1 MAIQRDE
8 QRVGIQPSG
17 RMAREFRT
25 DLPGPFGMA
34 KAQELGTEISRMASL
49 FGEAEARE
57 VARQTGA
64 SAVIPKDEQGN
75 YQRPE
80 APEGFGILARNV
92 YNQVVTDRVA
102 YSSAQDFEAFAQQ
115 VRANNP
121 DDPVRAASLL
131 EASATARIE
140 ALDPQVRLRAEPL
153 IRREVNQHMGS
164 ILMEDARRRRALEI
178 QEAEN
183 LINRSANEFFDLSAL
198 NTPEGNT
205 RAEENAAFIRRN
217 AERLVA
223 VGARPPSYL
232 TDLDNSI
239 AGLRASGAI
248 MARVS
253 ERLMQGTLSIDQVD
267 DLIRIT
273 RSPYTDGE
281 NVIGVRPE
289 DIRENI
295 TDPRARDALAARLER
310 MRTTLSRQVSTQ
322 QREATTNAIIENANS
337 GARGRPAGVSEAVF
351 EDAML
356 TWARNNQVNV
366 FAPDGSGLDSLFRQF
381 GALPTNATRGLF
393 ANSNLMSPEQLDQRL
408 GLFRHLSNMPI
419 SYGDE
424 SAVIGGLSRNDF
436 NFMHH
441 YDAARRAGETSV
453 NAAERARELLSRG
466 RAAPTSYD
474 ALSGAVRD
482 RIKERDGVILTDQK
496 LLEKVDDF
504 FPETGIFSRASW
516 QQASFAQRRSL
527 LTNIYGLIAT
537 NDTLPVDDAIKQ
549 GVRQFM
555 SQHRYDAELL
565 SRNGGRVERGSI
577 VSNSQAIPSIFDWT
591 GSGGSQNRTTEYARL
606 YVDGVLRADR
616 ELNASATALPDDQ
629 RFIPRQQSGFN
640 LPDDL
645 GSMRYGRDYGLS
657 HTGRD
662 TANPGFNILVRGQD
676 DIWRTVRDYRGN
688 EVVVNLGIPAQRQD
702 EYARNIAAD
711 RAAAREINRR
721 AGETMPD
728 VLEGPNPGRFGP
740 INLRDAIIE
749 RPEIPTTGTPGIIPR
764 NAPRPTPGGR
774 RDQDEPILPSR
785 QRTSS
790 VWPEPAE
797 ADRPVYDTLRG
808 FAVPAIAPNVDGLN
822 RSFASSMRDMLLD
835 MPQELRAQVRITS
848 AARTTERQAQLW
860 NEAMAKY
867 GNETAASR
875 WVARPGGSTHET
887 GLAIDIQTRSE
898 SARRWMHSNAS
909 RFGLQFPLAHEP
921 WHIEPI
927 SARRNGRVVSQADSE
942 DWRG

>member
-1 MAIQRDE
+1 MAIKRDE
-8 QRVGIQPSG
+8 QQVSIQPSG
-17 RMAREFRT
+17 RMVREFRT
-25 DLPGPFGMA
+25 DLPGPSGMV
-34 KAQELGTEISRMASL
+34 KAQELGAEVSRMASL

-57 VARQTGA
+57 TAKQTGA

-80 APEGFGILARNV
+80 TPEGFGILARNV

-121 DDPVRAASLL
+121 DDPARAASLL

-164 ILMEDARRRRALEI
+164 ILMEDARRRRTLEI

-183 LINRSANEFFDLSAL
+183 LVNRSATEAFDLFAL

-205 RAEENAAFIRRN
+205 RGEEAVAFARRN

-239 AGLRASGAI
+239 AGLRASGTI

-253 ERLMQGTLSIDQVD
+253 ERLMEGTLTIDQVD

-281 NVIGVRPE
+281 NVMGIRPE

-322 QREATTNAIIENANS
+322 QRDATTNAIIDNSNS

-351 EDAML
+351 EDAMF

-408 GLFRHLSNMPI
+408 GLFRHLNNMPI
-419 SYGDE
+419 SGGE
-424 SAVIGGLSRNDF
+424 EGTVIGGLSRNDF
-436 NFMHH
+436 NFMYH
-441 YDAARRAGETSV
+441 YDAARRSGETSV
-453 NAAERARELLSRG
+453 NAAERARELLARG

-474 ALSGAVRD
+474 DLSSAVRN
-482 RIKERDGVILTDQK
+482 RIRENDGVNLTDAK
-496 LLEKVDDF
+496 LLEKVDNF
-504 FPETGIFSRASW
+504 FPETGVFSRANW
-516 QQASFAQRRSL
+516 QQSTFAQRRTILS
-527 LTNIYGLIAT
+527 NIYSLMAT

-555 SQHRYDAELL
+555 TQHRYDSELL

-676 DIWRTVRDYRGN
+676 DIWRTVRDYQGN
-688 EVVVNLGIPAQRQD
+688 EVVVNLGVPAQRQD
-702 EYARNIAAD
+702 EYARNISAD

-749 RPEIPTTGTPGIIPR
+749 RPSVPTTGTPGVIPR

-774 RDQDEPILPSR
+774 RDQDAPILPER
-785 QRTSS
+785 RRTSA

-797 ADRPVYDTLRG
+797 ADRPVYDSLRG
-808 FAVPAIAPNVDGLN
+808 FAVPAIAPNVNGLN
-822 RSFASSMRDMLLD
+822 RNFASSMRDMLLD
-835 MPQELRAQVRITS
+835 MPEDLRGQVRITS
-848 AARTTERQAQLW
+848 AARTRERQTELW
-860 NEAMAKY
+860 NDAIAKY
-867 GNETAASR
+867 GSEAAASR
-875 WVARPGGSTHET
+875 WVARPGGTTHET
-887 GLAIDIQTRSE
+887 GVAADLQASPA
-898 SARRWMHSNAS
+898 ARRWMHSNAS
-909 RFGLQFPLAHEP
+909 RFGLHFPLAHEP
-921 WHIEPI
+921 WHLEPI